1 MNQDIGYSRHAR
13 RRMRWR
19 RITEEEV
26 EDTISNPDR
35 TEFTRQGRTN
45 AFKLI
50 GSRHIRVTFRESGT
64 GIVVVTVVD
73 LSD

>member
-1 MNQDIGYSRHAR
+1 MNQAIGYSRHAR

-19 RITEEEV
+19 RITEQEV
-26 EDTISNPDR
+26 EDTIRNPDR
-35 TEFTRQGRTN
+35 MESTHQGKAN

-50 GSRHIRVTFRESGT
+50 GSRRIGVTFRESEI

-73 LSD
+73 RSD